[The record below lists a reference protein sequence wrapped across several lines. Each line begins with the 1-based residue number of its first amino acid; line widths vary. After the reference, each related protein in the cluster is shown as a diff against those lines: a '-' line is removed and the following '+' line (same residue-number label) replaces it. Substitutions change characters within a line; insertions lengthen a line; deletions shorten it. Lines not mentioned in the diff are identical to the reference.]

1 MLNSSIIKEEGFAM
15 DLLTIIVAIL
25 FLSLIL
31 NLLLKKINVSPIVG
45 YIFTGIIVALFLD
58 IIKIDQ
64 NNISHIAEF
73 GIVFLM
79 FTIGLEF
86 SLTHLKQMKKE
97 VFIFG
102 SFQVIV
108 SSIVFTYIAK
118 LGFNLDIKTSIII
131 GAALALSSTAIVLK
145 TLNEN
150 GDIHRPYG
158 RNSVGIL
165 IFQDLAVIPI
175 LLMIT
180 ILADASVS
188 LETILLNTLYSA
200 IIVGIIL
207 FVVGKYLLELFLAYV
222 IDTKIAELFI
232 ISIILIVLSS
242 ALLAYSFGFSYS
254 LGAFI
259 AGMLIAE
266 TKYKYQI
273 EADLIPFR
281 DILLGVFFISV
292 GMQVNFSTIIDNFF
306 IIVGLTI
313 MILAIKVVI
322 IFVILNFFTHTKRAL
337 KTALTLAQV
346 GEFSFAVFALAS
358 AHNLLENEI
367 NQIMISVVILS
378 LLFTSLVIR
387 HVRAFVK
394 FFDKTVSDE
403 IDEPVMLS
411 AGIKDH
417 IIVCGYSMLGQ
428 KIVKKLKTLGIKYV
442 AVEHDRQ
449 NVKEGHNN
457 GDIVFFGNAASKTML
472 NSLYIK
478 DAIAVI
484 IAIENDEKIRLI
496 SQTIKNIDPSIAITV
511 KISHES
517 QFEEFADLHIDAFVH
532 EHELVARRLIEKATK
547 CTLKE
552 KVFK

>member
-1 MLNSSIIKEEGFAM
+1 M
-15 DLLTIIVAIL
+15 DILTIIVATL
-25 FLSLIL
+25 FVALVLSLI
-31 NLLLKKINVSPIVG
+31 LKKINVSPIVG
-45 YIFTGIIVALFLD
+45 YIFTGMIVAFFVDVAHLNQD
-58 IIKIDQ
+58 HIA
-64 NNISHIAEF
+64 HIAEF

-86 SLTHLKQMKKE
+86 SLPHLKQMKKE
-97 VFIFG
+97 VFVFG
-102 SFQVIV
+102 TLQVGVTTLI
-108 SSIVFTYIAK
+108 FTYISNI
-118 LGFNLDIKTSIII
+118 LFSLDMKTSIII
-131 GAALALSSTAIVLK
+131 GSALALSSTAIVLK

-180 ILADASVS
+180 ILADTSVS
-188 LETILLNTLYSA
+188 IEEMLLNTFYSA

-207 FVVGKYLLELFLAYV
+207 FTLGKYIIQLFLAYV
-222 IDTKIAELFI
+222 VDTKIEELFI
-232 ISIILIVLSS
+232 LSIILIVLSS
-242 ALLAYSFGFSYS
+242 ALLAHTFGFSYS

-273 EADLIPFR
+273 EADLVPFR

-292 GMQVNFSTIIDNFF
+292 GMQVNFTTVIDNFF
-306 IIVGLTI
+306 TITGLTAI
-313 MILAIKVVI
+313 ILAIKVVI
-322 IFVILNFFTHTKRAL
+322 IFAILRFFNSTSRSF

-346 GEFSFAVFALAS
+346 GEFSFAVLALAS
-358 AHNLLENEI
+358 TNQLLDSQL

-387 HVRAFVK
+387 HVRRFVK
-394 FFDKTVSDE
+394 FFHKEGQDIIE
-403 IDEPVMLS
+403 EPVMTN

-417 IIVCGYSMLGQ
+417 IIVCGYSLLGQ
-428 KIVKKLKTLGIKYV
+428 KLVKKLKAVGINYV
-442 AVEHDRQ
+442 AIEHERQ
-449 NVKEGHNN
+449 HVKEGHAK

-472 NSLYIK
+472 NSLFIK
-478 DAIAVI
+478 DAIGVI
-484 IAIENDEKIRLI
+484 IAIDNDEKIRLI
-496 SQTIKNIDPSIAITV
+496 TQAIKNIDPNISVTV

-517 QFEEFADLHIDAFVH
+517 QFEDFADLNIDAFVH
-532 EHELVARRLIEKATK
+532 EYELVARRLIEKATRCK
-547 CTLKE
+547 LK
-552 KVFK
+552 